1 MCLPLISGHLTL
13 FQSDKWYSKQMWEG
27 EWRYF
32 EVVLWIVHGSW
43 KMLHGGKHLHE
54 EAMDIKLG
62 GWIIKK
68 DLELLMVENGPCII
82 EKGKLELFI

>member
-1 MCLPLISGHLTL
+1 MS
-13 FQSDKWYSKQMWEG
+13 FV
-27 EWRYF
+27 R
-32 EVVLWIVHGSW
+32 GSW
-43 KMLHGGKHLHE
+43 RMLHGGKHLHE
-54 EAMDIKLG
+54 EAMDIKLD